1 MKKYLLLP
9 TVCLFLF
16 FTITEAQELKT
27 NDQHKGVI
35 EFENGYKIFP
45 ENRLN
50 NGLYNK
56 NNQFLFSIKNKAIVN
71 VFDYQNGRFLIL
83 KNLENKPEILYQNPN
98 SSFESKFIAPKYILL
113 KTEIK
118 KSLFYYDGKEI
129 IKKNLPYRSAE
140 GFIHNQKDVL
150 AFYRIIEYKPRKT
163 KEEKDSYSFKI
174 GFLKDGADRSVS
186 HLKIF
191 QDTQPIL
198 FLSWEKTDQ
207 LNVVLSNQKK
217 FKISIP

>member
-98 SSFESKFIAPKYILL
+98 FSFESKFIAPKYI
-113 KTEIK
+113 
-118 KSLFYYDGKEI
+118 F
-129 IKKNLPYRSAE
+129 N
-140 GFIHNQKDVL
+140 
-150 AFYRIIEYKPRKT
+150 
-163 KEEKDSYSFKI
+163 
-174 GFLKDGADRSVS
+174 
-186 HLKIF
+186 
-191 QDTQPIL
+191 
-198 FLSWEKTDQ
+198 
-207 LNVVLSNQKK
+207 
-217 FKISIP
+217 